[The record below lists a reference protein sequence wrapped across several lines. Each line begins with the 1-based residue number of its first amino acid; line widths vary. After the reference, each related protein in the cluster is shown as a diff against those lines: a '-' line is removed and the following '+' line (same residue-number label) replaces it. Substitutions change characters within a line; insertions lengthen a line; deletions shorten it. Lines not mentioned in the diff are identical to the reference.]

1 MWLLK
6 SQLNQNSIMVYHVF
20 NSNFKSHINFK
31 GTKIDILGDTRGHE
45 VICSITLLPSSFH
58 TVSLSFLISFFSFPI
73 FFLSF
78 LDHTHTHTHTHRNE
92 EAERPR
98 EREVRDW
105 FFRWIVRG
113 GDFQRNQR
121 GFPVVSLASS

>member
-45 VICSITLLPSSFH
+45 VICSITPSFFFPHGFSFISH
-58 TVSLSFLISFFSFPI
+58 FFPDLFSFLSRP
-73 FFLSF
+73 
-78 LDHTHTHTHTHRNE
+78 HTHTHTHRNE